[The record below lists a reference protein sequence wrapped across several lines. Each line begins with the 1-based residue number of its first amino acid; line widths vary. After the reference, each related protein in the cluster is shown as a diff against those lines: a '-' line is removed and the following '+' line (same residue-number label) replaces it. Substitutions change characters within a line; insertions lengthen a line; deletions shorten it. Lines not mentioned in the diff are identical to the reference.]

1 MTDQVPI
8 NDLNNKITRGLIWSL
23 AENLGLQAMQFVISI
38 ILARLLL
45 PAQFGLIG
53 MLSLF
58 MAVAQSLLDSGFGS
72 ALIQKKD
79 ADQVDACSAFYF
91 NLAIGAFLI
100 LLLWFS
106 APLIAHFYAQPL
118 LTSLTRFLSLN
129 ILINAFRLVPSAIL
143 TKQMDFRVIFKISII
158 AVTVSG
164 TVGVILAFK
173 GFGVWS
179 LATQSVLETLLRT
192 FLVWHASRW
201 KPAWIF
207 SLKSLKSMFAYGSR
221 LLFSGLLDTIFNNVY
236 QLFIGKVYT
245 PVDLGY
251 YVRAQSMETVAV
263 QPTSSAL
270 GRVMFP
276 AMVNI
281 QDDKAR
287 MKQSYRKIMTIAVFF
302 HFPLMIGLI
311 VVAEPLITLL
321 FTQRWAPSI
330 PYFQLFC
337 LAGLLWP
344 LHVLNLNTLQVTG
357 RSDLFFRLEVVKK
370 GLVVLAIAVTYRLG
384 ITALLYGQIATS
396 VVSYFL
402 NCHYSGKLIDYS
414 TTQQIRDT
422 IPSLLMATGMGIIMY
437 FTGRAIQPGLLKLLV
452 QVVTGTAVY
461 LALDY
466 FFGRSVL
473 TEVFNLIR
481 NAIQVPKIISSIT
494 NNIRIVIRRRI

>member
-1 MTDQVPI
+1 MTDQIPKSE
-8 NDLNNKITRGLIWSL
+8 LNLNITRGLIWSL

-79 ADQVDACSAFYF
+79 ADQLDACSAFYF

-106 APLIAHFYAQPL
+106 APLIAHFYAQPI
-118 LTSLTRFLSLN
+118 LTNLTRLLSLN

-143 TKQMDFRVIFKISII
+143 TKQMDFRVIFKISVI
-158 AVTVSG
+158 AVIVSG

-207 SLKSLKSMFAYGSR
+207 SLKSLKTMFAYGSR

-245 PVDLGY
+245 PIDLGY
-251 YVRAQSMETVAV
+251 YVHAQSMETVAV

-287 MKQSYRKIMTIAVFF
+287 MKQSYRKIMTIAMFF

-321 FTQRWAPSI
+321 FTQRWAPSV

-337 LAGLLWP
+337 LVGLLWP

-357 RSDLFFRLEVVKK
+357 RSDLFSRLEVVKK
-370 GLVVLAIAVTYRLG
+370 VLVVVAIAVTYRTG

-402 NCHYSGKLIDYS
+402 NCHYSGELIDYS
-414 TTQQIRDT
+414 TVEQVRDS
-422 IPSLLMATGMGIIMY
+422 IPFLLIAIGMGIVM
-437 FTGRAIQPGLLKLLV
+437 FFAGRAIHPDLPKLLV
-452 QVVTGTAVY
+452 QVTAGATFY
-461 LALDY
+461 LSMDY
-466 FFGRSVL
+466 LLGWSVL
-473 TEVFNLIR
+473 TEVLNLVH
-481 NAIQVPKIISSIT
+481 NAIRKPKKI
-494 NNIRIVIRRRI
+494 